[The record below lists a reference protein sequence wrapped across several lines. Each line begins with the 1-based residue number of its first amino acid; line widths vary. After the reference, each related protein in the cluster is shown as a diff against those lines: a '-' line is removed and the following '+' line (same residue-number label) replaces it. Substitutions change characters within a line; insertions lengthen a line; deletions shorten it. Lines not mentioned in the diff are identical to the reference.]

1 MAEYT
6 PNTKTWNGGIY
17 HQTLKHGMAEYT
29 PQTLKHGMAEY
40 IAKHKNM
47 EWQNITPNTKT
58 WNGRI

>member
-6 PNTKTWNGGIY
+6 PKHKNTEWQNISPSTKTRNGGM
-17 HQTLKHGMAEYT
+17 H

-47 EWQNITPNTKT
+47 EWQINPKH
-58 WNGRI
+58 

>member
-47 EWQNITPNTKT
+47 EWQNMF
-58 WNGRI
+58 